1 MDRRPHRRRP
11 IQRQQPRQRRIG
23 RNRTANDNE
32 DKRNKKA
39 RTRMFDY
46 LKTLYQS
53 MKYASYY
60 KEVADNTPRNQVR
73 DELAQI
79 MSIRF

>member
-1 MDRRPHRRRP
+1 
-11 IQRQQPRQRRIG
+11 
-23 RNRTANDNE
+23 
-32 DKRNKKA
+32 
-39 RTRMFDY
+39 MFDY